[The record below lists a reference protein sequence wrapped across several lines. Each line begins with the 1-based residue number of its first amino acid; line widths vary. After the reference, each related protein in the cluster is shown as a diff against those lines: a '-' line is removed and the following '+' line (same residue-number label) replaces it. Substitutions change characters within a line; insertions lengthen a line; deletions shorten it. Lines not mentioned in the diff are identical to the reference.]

1 MSKSGQ
7 YQTETPQSVS
17 ADKSIHDS
25 LQVYS
30 IPKHLRLSL
39 AISRKKHTISLAF
52 PKEKK
57 KKKTKNTTHTHTGD
71 TKSLPKEPVLVR
83 PFLLLKNI
91 TYVTHA

>member
-1 MSKSGQ
+1 MSRKNLSKSGQ

-52 PKEKK
+52 PKKPKK
-57 KKKTKNTTHTHTGD
+57 TTHTHTQKGGILSLYQ
-71 TKSLPKEPVLVR
+71 KSL
-83 PFLLLKNI
+83 F
-91 TYVTHA
+91 

>member
-1 MSKSGQ
+1 MSRKNLSKSGQ

-39 AISRKKHTISLAF
+39 AF
-52 PKEKK
+52 PKKPKK
-57 KKKTKNTTHTHTGD
+57 TTHTHKKGG
-71 TKSLPKEPVLVR
+71 
-83 PFLLLKNI
+83 
-91 TYVTHA
+91 Y

>member
-1 MSKSGQ
+1 MSRKNLSKSGQ

-52 PKEKK
+52 PK
-57 KKKTKNTTHTHTGD
+57 KTKKTTHTHTKRGD

-91 TYVTHA
+91 THA

>member
-1 MSKSGQ
+1 MSRKNLSKSGQ

-52 PKEKK
+52 PK
-57 KKKTKNTTHTHTGD
+57 KTKKNNTHTHKKGG
-71 TKSLPKEPVLVR
+71 
-83 PFLLLKNI
+83 
-91 TYVTHA
+91 Y